1 MSFIHHNCTEF
12 CLSLTLNHRC
22 TTYIII
28 QIQRTKKRDKMDIVI
43 FHKCI
48 YFTLKGGCIVSIV
61 YHSTELQRFSGSREM
76 KTPIV
81 SHPRPSQPVYIPT
94 TGIFY

>member
-1 MSFIHHNCTEF
+1 MSF
-12 CLSLTLNHRC
+12 NHRY
-22 TTYIII
+22 TSYIII
-28 QIQRTKKRDKMDIVI
+28 QIQRTKKRDKMGIVI

-48 YFTLKGGCIVSIV
+48 YFILKGGCIVSIV

-81 SHPRPSQPVYIPT
+81 SHPRPS
-94 TGIFY
+94 